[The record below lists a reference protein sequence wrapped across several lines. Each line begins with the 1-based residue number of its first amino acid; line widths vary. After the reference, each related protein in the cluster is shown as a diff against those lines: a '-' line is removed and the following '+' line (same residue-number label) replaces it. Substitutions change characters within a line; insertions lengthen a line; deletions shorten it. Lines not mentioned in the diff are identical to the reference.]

1 MSVEWGS
8 VAFFKKLIRFALF
21 VVLPTSL
28 VALLAMI
35 VLYIV
40 QVSNL
45 NGRIHD
51 LETRIGQLEAQAS
64 AKTVTH
70 DRLVLERIRTLQANA
85 KQELLFSLDGLRPI
99 VLLPDET
106 DVTPDETIDLPS
118 PTPSPTA
125 GPSAT
130 PGPDT
135 TPPLGTDA
143 SPTPIGGA
151 FALFPDFHQ
160 TYPTFAAPLAKVAY
174 LTFDDGPSDR
184 TLEILD
190 ILDRYKVKAAFF
202 VLDHSNIR
210 YADIMR
216 EVVRRG
222 NAIGMHGASHNYTT
236 IYASVDSF
244 LRDFE
249 SNYRYILSE
258 TGVAPAY
265 YRFPGG
271 SSTSFAAAQGAAIR
285 TEMARR
291 GFAFY
296 DWNSSSGDG
305 NSANQD
311 PAVLAANVL
320 STAKGKSRVIVLAHD
335 TADRRATVAAL
346 PTIIEGLQAQGFRIE
361 LLTPDVRPIAF
372 KVS

>member
-8 VAFFKKLIRFALF
+8 VAFFKRLIRFALF
-21 VVLPTSL
+21 VLLPAAL

-40 QVSNL
+40 QVGSL
-45 NGRIHD
+45 NDRIHD
-51 LETRIGQLEAQAS
+51 LESRIGQLEAQAA
-64 AKTVTH
+64 AKTITH
-70 DRLVLERIRTLQANA
+70 DRLVLERTRTLQANA
-85 KQELLFSLDGLRPI
+85 KQDLLFSLDGKIPEVVPADEI
-99 VLLPDET
+99 HDAPD
-106 DVTPDETIDLPS
+106 DTIDLPS

-125 GPSAT
+125 GPTVT
-130 PGPDT
+130 PDP
-135 TPPLGTDA
+135 DA
-143 SPTPIGGA
+143 SPTPGTNASPTPNGEA
-151 FALFPDFHQ
+151 FTLFPEFSQ
-160 TYPTFAAPLAKVAY
+160 TYPTFSVPLVKVAY

-190 ILDRYKVKAAFF
+190 ILDRYQVKAAFF
-202 VLDHSNIR
+202 VIDHSNIK

-222 NAIGMHGASHNYTT
+222 NAIGMHSATHNYTT
-236 IYASVDSF
+236 IYASVDGF
-244 LRDFE
+244 LRDFD
-249 SNYRYILSE
+249 SNYHYILSV
-258 TGVAPAY
+258 TGVAPTFF
-265 YRFPGG
+265 RFPGG
-271 SSTSFAAAQGAAIR
+271 SNTSFASAQGSAIR
-285 TEMARR
+285 AEMARR
-291 GFAFY
+291 GFAYY

-311 PAVLAANVL
+311 PDVLAANVL
-320 STAKGKSRVIVLAHD
+320 ATAKGKSRVIVLSHD

-346 PTIIEGLQAQGFRIE
+346 PTIIEGLLAQGFRIE